1 VRIQRFPRPSG
12 NIVGKRRRN
21 IPASTDLQL
30 GWFITE
36 EIAVADVNGDG
47 KPDVLLSNYCADS
60 SCQSNGVISVLLGD
74 GKGGFAPPQN
84 YSSGGNLAEALAL
97 ADFNGDGKLDVVVY
111 SPCAPGVGRGTCE
124 AGQVNGVMGVLL
136 GKRRRY
142 FPGCFDCGVKFEWF
156 AYGCGLQWFHCE
168 QLWISGR
175 RMFLYT
181 MTEVVAR
188 RKRLCR
194 ERGLSR
200 RAASH
205 SFIGFN
211 SVPRRAH
218 STFEQ
223 DSQDLKGLPRK
234 PQPHPVFAQFSRL
247 KI

>member
-136 GKRRRY
+136 GNGDGT
-142 FPGCFDCGVKFEWF
+142 FQAALTAALNLSGSLTVADFNGSIASSSGSADGGCFC
-156 AYGCGLQWFHCE
+156 
-168 QLWISGR
+168 IR
-175 RMFLYT
+175 
-181 MTEVVAR
+181 
-188 RKRLCR
+188 
-194 ERGLSR
+194 
-200 RAASH
+200 
-205 SFIGFN
+205 
-211 SVPRRAH
+211 
-218 STFEQ
+218 
-223 DSQDLKGLPRK
+223 
-234 PQPHPVFAQFSRL
+234 
-247 KI
+247 